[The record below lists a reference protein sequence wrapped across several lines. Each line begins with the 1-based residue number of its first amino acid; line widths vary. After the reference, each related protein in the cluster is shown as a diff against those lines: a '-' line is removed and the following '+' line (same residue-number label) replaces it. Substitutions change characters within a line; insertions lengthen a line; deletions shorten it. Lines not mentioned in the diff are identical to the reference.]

1 MGNHLIERTLAI
13 IKPDAVSR
21 SLIGEVIKRYE
32 QKGFRILAMKM
43 MRLSK
48 KEAEGFYEVHRSRP
62 FFDDLTDFM
71 ASGPVVVMLLES
83 EEVIKRHRELMGE
96 TDPRQAGQGT
106 IRADFGTDIQHN
118 VVHGSDSQ
126 ATAAFEIKYFFPD
139 MN

>member
-1 MGNHLIERTLAI
+1 MIERTLAI

-71 ASGPVVVMLLES
+71 ASGPVVVMLLEG

-96 TDPRQAGQGT
+96 TDPRQAGPGT
-106 IRADFGTDIQHN
+106 LRGDFGTDIQHN

-126 ATAAFEIKYFFPD
+126 TTATFEIKYFFPE
-139 MN
+139 MS